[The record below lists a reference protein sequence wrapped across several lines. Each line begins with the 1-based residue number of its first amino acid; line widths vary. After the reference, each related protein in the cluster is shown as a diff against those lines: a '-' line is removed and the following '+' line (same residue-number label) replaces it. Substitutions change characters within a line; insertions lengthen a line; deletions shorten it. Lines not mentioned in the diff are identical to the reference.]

1 MLNSNFN
8 IFIMHYLL
16 PILALTALCAGWM
29 GVQLLAKRLGTK
41 NHIDR
46 KASDGCCGQ
55 CGGEGCAYEA

>member
-1 MLNSNFN
+1 
-8 IFIMHYLL
+8 MHYLL